1 MKSILLL
8 LLVFLQTNLFAQDTL
23 NTNCIVSLKDGV
35 KERVYF
41 DYQIIID
48 STYAFFDS
56 GDIKTSF
63 KVYLGDTTYV
73 DVGFTNT
80 IYTLSCNIKDSSFK
94 IETKYD
100 LISMVAIKNE
110 LTENYLFY
118 LECR

>member
-1 MKSILLL
+1 MKSILFL

-23 NTNCIVSLKDGV
+23 NTTCIVSLKDGV

-48 STYAFFDS
+48 STCAFFDS

-80 IYTLSCNIKDSSFK
+80 IYTLSCNIKDSTFK

-118 LECR
+118 LVCR